1 MFHYFTFH
9 KINRADLCIL
19 LSVCYIFFGNFYL
32 HIKSSGILHVLVSS
46 WDETKSIAVFCKPA
60 GQDEATSSTT
70 YKCLSSSSC
79 KFSFS
84 LQVFFKLGGIKY
96 FYIQPCGTCLCKFKQ
111 TLTVDL
117 LMMIIVLRNYQLV

>member
-1 MFHYFTFH
+1 MFHYFTLH
-9 KINRADLCIL
+9 RINRADLCIL

-60 GQDEATSSTT
+60 GQDETTSSTT

-79 KFSFS
+79 KFGFP
-84 LQVFFKLGGIKY
+84 LQVFVKISDCRFVNDNYCVEELSVSVSN
-96 FYIQPCGTCLCKFKQ
+96 
-111 TLTVDL
+111 TLFSNFSL
-117 LMMIIVLRNYQLV
+117 A